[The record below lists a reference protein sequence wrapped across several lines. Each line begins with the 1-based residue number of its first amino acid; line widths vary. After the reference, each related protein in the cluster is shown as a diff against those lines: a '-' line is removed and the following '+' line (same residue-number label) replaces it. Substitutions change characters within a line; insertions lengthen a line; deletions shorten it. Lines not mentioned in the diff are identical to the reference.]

1 MTRLFLAAGVAA
13 LAIAAPASAK
23 PGGNAHGGG
32 QKAAEVRGG
41 GGGHGGGGGGAA
53 VRMESRGGGHG
64 GGGGGAVRMQSRG
77 GGHGGGDFTVRG
89 GGRAISAFGFER
101 HGGGGI
107 ASQRMQRQ
115 AVAFQ
120 DRGHGHGGGSM
131 KLERRNTNVGRTKAV
146 EQRGHGAD
154 MRAQRF
160 EQRQARNVE
169 RQQMRGHQVVQD
181 RGQALRTEMKGNRLE
196 RASNREAFRDELRAN
211 RIEQRDNGMF
221 VRDARLG
228 TRVVRAEDF
237 GDRVRGYALGGC
249 PPGLMDKGCMPP
261 GQAAKLLGTR
271 ISDAERIAALSS
283 VPYSVRYL
291 YPDSN
296 DFYYRYGDGYMY
308 RVDRGT
314 SLIDALLPLAFGGY
328 MPGSYFPSSYMN
340 SYVPDYYGLNSFYP
354 ASYDYGYGSPY
365 GYGNNTCNR
374 YVNGVIYQVDC
385 VTGFV
390 ENVIPM
396 YAGGYGVGQMLP
408 TGYGYYNVPYQYR
421 DMYYDTLDYGYW
433 YAPGAIY
440 QYDPSSSMI
449 TSVAA
454 LLSPGFNIG
463 QPLPMGYDVY
473 NVPYAYRATY
483 YDTPSAMYRYNNGY
497 IYQVDPVSQLV
508 TAIVASILT

>member
-23 PGGNAHGGG
+23 PGGNGGHGGE
-32 QKAAEVRGG
+32 QSAAQVH
-41 GGGHGGGGGGAA
+41 GGGHGGGNVEARGG
-53 VRMESRGGGHG
+53 SRGGGG
-64 GGGGGAVRMQSRG
+64 GNAIRMQSRG
-77 GGHGGGDFTVRG
+77 GGDVAVRG
-89 GGRAISAFGFER
+89 GGHGSSDFGFQR
-101 HGGGGI
+101 RGGGGI
-107 ASQRMQRQ
+107 ASPRMQRQ
-115 AVAFQ
+115 AFAFQ
-120 DRGHGHGGGSM
+120 DRGHGRGGGSSM
-131 KLERRNTNVGRTKAV
+131 KMERRNVNVGRTNVV
-146 EQRGHGAD
+146 EQRGHGGEL
-154 MRAQRF
+154 RTQRF
-160 EQRQARNVE
+160 EQRQARNLE
-169 RQQMRGHQVVQD
+169 RQQVRGNQ
-181 RGQALRTEMKGNRLE
+181 LE
-196 RASNREAFRDELRAN
+196 RVRNQETFRGDARANREAFRDELRAN
-211 RIEQRDNGMF
+211 RIEHLDNGVF

-228 TRVVRAEDF
+228 TRTLRAEDF
-237 GDRVRGYALGGC
+237 GDKVRGYGIGGC

-271 ISDAERIAALSS
+271 FSDAERIASLGT

-291 YPDSN
+291 YPDTN

-354 ASYDYGYGSPY
+354 ASYGYGSPY

-374 YVNGVIYQVDC
+374 YANGVVYQVDC
-385 VTGFV
+385 MTGFV

-421 DMYYDTLDYGYW
+421 DMYYDTSDSGYW

-454 LLSPGFNIG
+454 LLSPGFSVG
-463 QPLPMGYDVY
+463 QQLPYGYDAY
-473 NVPYAYRATY
+473 NVPYDYRATY
-483 YDTPSAMYRYNNGY
+483 YDTPDAWYRYNNGG
-497 IYQVDPVSQLV
+497 IYRVDPTTQLV
-508 TAIVASILT
+508 TALVASILR